1 MASTKCLQLSSTL
14 LLRLRNSYS
23 PSQLRMGLVIHM
35 HGILKPGYGTND
47 HYAPSSRQ
55 GRLPVQYYIYP
66 HHSLEHQLSL
76 SIPGWLSVK
85 INPIHRWWRDAQTV
99 TQFYTKTKGTAT
111 FVVYVFVGRTTT
123 VVGLVAA

>member
-66 HHSLEHQLSL
+66 HHYLEHQLS
-76 SIPGWLSVK
+76 SNTIYQSRGGC
-85 INPIHRWWRDAQTV
+85 Q
-99 TQFYTKTKGTAT
+99 
-111 FVVYVFVGRTTT
+111 
-123 VVGLVAA
+123 